1 MPFLWYNKHAN
12 KRKSVREVSTEV
24 ALPTSA
30 YVYIL
35 YLYAYLFLSMITIAE
50 LAKRIK
56 VSVTTINNAMRP
68 LRKNKIIDRTGARK
82 NGTWIVNQ

>member
-1 MPFLWYNKHAN
+1 LI
-12 KRKSVREVSTEV
+12 TEND
-24 ALPTSA
+24 A
-30 YVYIL
+30 
-35 YLYAYLFLSMITIAE
+35 ITIAE

-56 VSVTTINNAMRP
+56 VSVTTINNAMKP